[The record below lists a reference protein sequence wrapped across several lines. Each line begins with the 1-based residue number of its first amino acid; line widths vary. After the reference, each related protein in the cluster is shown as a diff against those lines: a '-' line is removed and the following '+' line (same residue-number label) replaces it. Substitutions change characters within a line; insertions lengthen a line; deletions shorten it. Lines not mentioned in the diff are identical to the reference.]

1 MNTFRIGGIHPPENK
16 ISAGMQI
23 RVAPLPGQAVI
34 MLGQSLGASSLPV
47 VSVGDVVKVG
57 TLIAKKNGF
66 ISANVHS
73 SVSGTVAKIDDVVDA
88 SGYKRPAMF
97 IDVDGDD
104 WEPTIDRS
112 VDLKKEIEINKE
124 EILARIT
131 RFGIV
136 GLGGATFPTQIKLTP
151 PPGKAAEVL
160 IVNAVECEPYLTS
173 DHQLM
178 LEKGEEIMVGIRI
191 LMKAIGVSRAVIGI
205 ENNKRDVIAKFK
217 ALAAQHDDIKILPLK
232 VKYPQGGEK
241 QLIDAA
247 IGRQVPSGALPI
259 EVGAIVQNVGTA
271 FAVYEA
277 VQKNKPLVERV
288 VTITGKSVQNPS
300 NLLARIGTPLSE
312 LVSFCGGLP
321 QDTGKIIA
329 GGPMMG
335 KALVS
340 LDVPTTKG
348 TSGLLI
354 MTETES
360 KRGKTKNCIRCAK
373 CVSACPMG
381 LQPFLLMSLSDIS
394 YWDEAEGAHIMD
406 CIECGSC
413 SYTCPANRPLLD
425 FIRLVKGRVGA
436 IIRNRK

>member
-1 MNTFRIGGIHPPENK
+1 
-16 ISAGMQI
+16 MQI

-425 FIRLVKGRVGA
+425 FIRLGKGRVGA